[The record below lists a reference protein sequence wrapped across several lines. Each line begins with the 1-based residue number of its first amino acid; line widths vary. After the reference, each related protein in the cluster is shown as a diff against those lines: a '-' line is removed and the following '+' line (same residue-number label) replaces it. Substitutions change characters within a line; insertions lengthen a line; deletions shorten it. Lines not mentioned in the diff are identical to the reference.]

1 MPGGSQAE
9 CSVAV
14 SRASIPPGAPAWVT
28 AELLAST
35 IAVWQPYYSEPLT
48 DQTALDLVL
57 GVGRLFAAL
66 GDVDE
71 NPQEIPSS
79 RPSQ

>member
-1 MPGGSQAE
+1 MPRGSQAE
-9 CSVAV
+9 RSAAV
-14 SRASIPPGAPAWVT
+14 PKASLPPGAPAWVT

-57 GVGRLFAAL
+57 GVGRLFAVL

-79 RPSQ
+79 RPGQ

>member
-1 MPGGSQAE
+1 MPRGSQAE
-9 CSVAV
+9 RSAAV
-14 SRASIPPGAPAWVT
+14 PNASLPPGAPAWVT
-28 AELLAST
+28 AELLADT
-35 IAVWQPYYSEPLT
+35 IVVWQPYYSEPLT

-71 NPQEIPSS
+71 STQEISSS
-79 RPSQ
+79 RAGQ

>member
-9 CSVAV
+9 RSAAAPK
-14 SRASIPPGAPAWVT
+14 ASLPPGAPAWVT

-35 IAVWQPYYSEPLT
+35 IAVWQPFYLEPLT
-48 DQTALDLVL
+48 YQEALDLVL
-57 GVGRLFAAL
+57 GVGRLFAVL

-79 RPSQ
+79 RPGQ

>member
-1 MPGGSQAE
+1 MPRGSQAE
-9 CSVAV
+9 RSAAV
-14 SRASIPPGAPAWVT
+14 PKASLPPGVPVWVT

-71 NPQEIPSS
+71 STQEISS
-79 RPSQ
+79 SCSGQ

>member
-1 MPGGSQAE
+1 MPRGSQAE
-9 CSVAV
+9 RSATVPT
-14 SRASIPPGAPAWVT
+14 ASLPPGAPAWVT
-28 AELLAST
+28 TELLANT
-35 IAVWQPYYSEPLT
+35 IAVWQPYYSEPLS

-71 NPQEIPSS
+71 DAQEVP
-79 RPSQ
+79 RPRTGQ

>member
-1 MPGGSQAE
+1 MPRGSQAE
-9 CSVAV
+9 RSAAV
-14 SRASIPPGAPAWVT
+14 PKSSLPPGAPAWVT
-28 AELLAST
+28 AELLADT
-35 IAVWQPYYSEPLT
+35 IVVWQPYYSEPLT

-71 NPQEIPSS
+71 STQEISSS
-79 RPSQ
+79 RAGQ